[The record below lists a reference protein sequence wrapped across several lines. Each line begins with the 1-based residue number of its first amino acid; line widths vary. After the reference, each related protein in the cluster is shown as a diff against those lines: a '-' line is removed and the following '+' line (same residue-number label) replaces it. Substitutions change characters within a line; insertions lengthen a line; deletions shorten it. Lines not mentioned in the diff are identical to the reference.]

1 MRVTH
6 RIAAVL
12 LFVFCAGHTAGTV
25 LGRSPA
31 PAADA
36 VLSAM
41 RTVHFD
47 FHGVDRTFYN
57 MFLGLA
63 ALTSVYL
70 AGSALF
76 AWMLSSVDA
85 AAWRTVRAPAW
96 ALAIAQ
102 LGTATVAWLAFFPG
116 PALLSSAAVV
126 LLIVGN
132 VRGPRSLDARRL

>member
-1 MRVTH
+1 MRITH
-6 RIAAVL
+6 RIAAGL
-12 LFVFCAGHTAGTV
+12 LFVFFAGHTVGTI

-57 MFLGLA
+57 MFLGLS

-70 AGSALF
+70 ASSALF
-76 AWMLSSVDA
+76 AWMLSSA
-85 AAWRTVRAPAW
+85 KPSAWPTVRAPAW

-116 PALLSSAAVV
+116 PALLSSAAAA

-132 VRGPRSLDARRL
+132 LRAGG